1 MLLFFILFILA
12 YLVGSIP
19 NALWIGKMFKNIDV
33 REFGSGNV
41 GATNATRVLGW
52 KLGVMVLIFDAFKGM
67 IFIIIARILGL
78 EDIYVVLIGLAAILG
93 HSYSIY
99 LKFKG
104 GKAVATSLGV
114 MLVLIPKVVM
124 ILIIVFLLIVIISG
138 YVSLASIS
146 VAGLLPILSYIMYN
160 NIIALL
166 SLVVGMLGIWRHKS
180 NIKNLLEGKK
190 GYKCYIWEY
199 NEQYRKEIR
208 ESRENSNFLKG
219 FKLNE
224 SIEIVDDF
232 IDTINKENIDIILL
246 ATPTQFLRNIV
257 VKLKGNINKNTI
269 LVNVAKGIE
278 ISSSLTIS
286 QMINEVL
293 GEGEYKYVLLAGP
306 THAEEVINDMPS
318 AISAVS
324 NDEEAA
330 KIVQNVFSIGH
341 TLRVY
346 TGTDLIGS
354 ELGGAIKNCLAICAG
369 ICDGLGYGDNTKAAL
384 LTRGM
389 NEMVVIGKALGANPQ
404 TFLGLTGIGD
414 MIVTCTSKHSRNRY
428 FGEEIGKGKKVD
440 EIINEMKMVAEGLPT
455 SKALY
460 NIIQKYSLRAPVF
473 TELYALLYENNNV
486 KDLLPTFMSRELK
499 SEF

>member
-1 MLLFFILFILA
+1 MKILTIGGGSWGTALTYLL
-12 YLVGSIP
+12 
-19 NALWIGKMFKNIDV
+19 D
-33 REFGSGNV
+33 
-41 GATNATRVLGW
+41 
-52 KLGVMVLIFDAFKGM
+52 
-67 IFIIIARILGL
+67 
-78 EDIYVVLIGLAAILG
+78 
-93 HSYSIY
+93 
-99 LKFKG
+99 
-104 GKAVATSLGV
+104 
-114 MLVLIPKVVM
+114 
-124 ILIIVFLLIVIISG
+124 
-138 YVSLASIS
+138 
-146 VAGLLPILSYIMYN
+146 
-160 NIIALL
+160 
-166 SLVVGMLGIWRHKS
+166 
-180 NIKNLLEGKK
+180 KK

-224 SIEIVDDF
+224 TIEIIDDYLE
-232 IDTINKENIDIILL
+232 IINKENIDIILL

-278 ISSSLTIS
+278 ISSGLTIS
-286 QMINEVL
+286 KMINEVL
-293 GEGEYKYVLLAGP
+293 GENIYKYVLLAGP
-306 THAEEVINDMPS
+306 THAEEVVNDMPS

-324 NDEEAA
+324 NDQEAA

-346 TGTDLIGS
+346 TGSDLIGS

-389 NEMVVIGKALGANPQ
+389 NEMVVIGKALGANPH

-440 EIINEMKMVAEGLPT
+440 DIIKEMKMVAEGLPT

-460 NIIQKYSLRAPVF
+460 NIIKKYYLRAPVF
-473 TELYALLYENNNV
+473 TELYALLYEDNNV

>member
-1 MLLFFILFILA
+1 MKILTIGGGSWGTALTYLL
-12 YLVGSIP
+12 
-19 NALWIGKMFKNIDV
+19 D
-33 REFGSGNV
+33 
-41 GATNATRVLGW
+41 
-52 KLGVMVLIFDAFKGM
+52 
-67 IFIIIARILGL
+67 
-78 EDIYVVLIGLAAILG
+78 
-93 HSYSIY
+93 
-99 LKFKG
+99 
-104 GKAVATSLGV
+104 
-114 MLVLIPKVVM
+114 
-124 ILIIVFLLIVIISG
+124 
-138 YVSLASIS
+138 
-146 VAGLLPILSYIMYN
+146 
-160 NIIALL
+160 
-166 SLVVGMLGIWRHKS
+166 
-180 NIKNLLEGKK
+180 KK

-330 KIVQNVFSIGH
+330 SKTYLYSP
-341 TLRVY
+341 
-346 TGTDLIGS
+346 S
-354 ELGGAIKNCLAICAG
+354 PK
-369 ICDGLGYGDNTKAAL
+369 
-384 LTRGM
+384 
-389 NEMVVIGKALGANPQ
+389 
-404 TFLGLTGIGD
+404 
-414 MIVTCTSKHSRNRY
+414 TS
-428 FGEEIGKGKKVD
+428 F
-440 EIINEMKMVAEGLPT
+440 II
-455 SKALY
+455 
-460 NIIQKYSLRAPVF
+460 
-473 TELYALLYENNNV
+473 
-486 KDLLPTFMSRELK
+486 
-499 SEF
+499 

>member
-1 MLLFFILFILA
+1 MKILTIGGGSWGTALTYLL
-12 YLVGSIP
+12 
-19 NALWIGKMFKNIDV
+19 D
-33 REFGSGNV
+33 
-41 GATNATRVLGW
+41 
-52 KLGVMVLIFDAFKGM
+52 
-67 IFIIIARILGL
+67 
-78 EDIYVVLIGLAAILG
+78 
-93 HSYSIY
+93 
-99 LKFKG
+99 
-104 GKAVATSLGV
+104 
-114 MLVLIPKVVM
+114 
-124 ILIIVFLLIVIISG
+124 
-138 YVSLASIS
+138 
-146 VAGLLPILSYIMYN
+146 
-160 NIIALL
+160 
-166 SLVVGMLGIWRHKS
+166 
-180 NIKNLLEGKK
+180 KK

-224 SIEIVDDF
+224 TIEIIDDYLE
-232 IDTINKENIDIILL
+232 IINKENIDIILL

-278 ISSSLTIS
+278 ISSGLTIS
-286 QMINEVL
+286 KMINEVL
-293 GEGEYKYVLLAGP
+293 GENIYKYVLLAGP
-306 THAEEVINDMPS
+306 THAEEVVNDMPS

-324 NDEEAA
+324 NDQEAA

-346 TGTDLIGS
+346 TGSDLIGS

-389 NEMVVIGKALGANPQ
+389 NEMVVIGKALGANPH

-428 FGEEIGKGKKVD
+428 VGEELGKGKKVD
-440 EIINEMKMVAEGLPT
+440 DVINEMKMVAEGLPT

-460 NIIQKYSLRAPVF
+460 NIIKKYSLRAPIF

>member
-1 MLLFFILFILA
+1 MKILTIGGGSWGTALTYLL
-12 YLVGSIP
+12 
-19 NALWIGKMFKNIDV
+19 D
-33 REFGSGNV
+33 
-41 GATNATRVLGW
+41 
-52 KLGVMVLIFDAFKGM
+52 
-67 IFIIIARILGL
+67 
-78 EDIYVVLIGLAAILG
+78 
-93 HSYSIY
+93 
-99 LKFKG
+99 
-104 GKAVATSLGV
+104 
-114 MLVLIPKVVM
+114 
-124 ILIIVFLLIVIISG
+124 
-138 YVSLASIS
+138 
-146 VAGLLPILSYIMYN
+146 
-160 NIIALL
+160 
-166 SLVVGMLGIWRHKS
+166 
-180 NIKNLLEGKK
+180 KK

-224 SIEIVDDF
+224 TIEIIDDYLE
-232 IDTINKENIDIILL
+232 IINKENIDIILL

-278 ISSSLTIS
+278 ISSGLTIS
-286 QMINEVL
+286 KMINEVL
-293 GEGEYKYVLLAGP
+293 GENIYKYVLLAGP
-306 THAEEVINDMPS
+306 THAEEVVNDMPS

-324 NDEEAA
+324 NDQEAA
-330 KIVQNVFSIGH
+330 KIGH

-346 TGTDLIGS
+346 TGSDLIGS

-389 NEMVVIGKALGANPQ
+389 NEMVVIGKALGANPH

-440 EIINEMKMVAEGLPT
+440 DVINEMKMVAEGLPT

-460 NIIQKYSLRAPVF
+460 NIIKKYSLRAPVF

>member
-1 MLLFFILFILA
+1 M
-12 YLVGSIP
+12 
-19 NALWIGKMFKNIDV
+19 
-33 REFGSGNV
+33 
-41 GATNATRVLGW
+41 
-52 KLGVMVLIFDAFKGM
+52 
-67 IFIIIARILGL
+67 
-78 EDIYVVLIGLAAILG
+78 
-93 HSYSIY
+93 
-99 LKFKG
+99 
-104 GKAVATSLGV
+104 
-114 MLVLIPKVVM
+114 
-124 ILIIVFLLIVIISG
+124 
-138 YVSLASIS
+138 
-146 VAGLLPILSYIMYN
+146 
-160 NIIALL
+160 
-166 SLVVGMLGIWRHKS
+166 
-180 NIKNLLEGKK
+180 
-190 GYKCYIWEY
+190 
-199 NEQYRKEIR
+199 
-208 ESRENSNFLKG
+208 
-219 FKLNE
+219 
-224 SIEIVDDF
+224 
-232 IDTINKENIDIILL
+232 IILL

-278 ISSSLTIS
+278 ISSGLTIS
-286 QMINEVL
+286 KMINEVL
-293 GEGEYKYVLLAGP
+293 GENIYKYVLLAGP
-306 THAEEVINDMPS
+306 THAEEVVNDMPS

-324 NDEEAA
+324 NDQEAA

-346 TGTDLIGS
+346 TGSDLIGS

-389 NEMVVIGKALGANPQ
+389 NEMVVIGKALGANPH

-440 EIINEMKMVAEGLPT
+440 DVINEMKMVAEGLPT

-460 NIIQKYSLRAPVF
+460 NIIKKYSLRAPVF

>member
-1 MLLFFILFILA
+1 MKILTIGGGSWGTALTYLL
-12 YLVGSIP
+12 
-19 NALWIGKMFKNIDV
+19 D
-33 REFGSGNV
+33 
-41 GATNATRVLGW
+41 
-52 KLGVMVLIFDAFKGM
+52 
-67 IFIIIARILGL
+67 
-78 EDIYVVLIGLAAILG
+78 
-93 HSYSIY
+93 
-99 LKFKG
+99 
-104 GKAVATSLGV
+104 
-114 MLVLIPKVVM
+114 
-124 ILIIVFLLIVIISG
+124 
-138 YVSLASIS
+138 
-146 VAGLLPILSYIMYN
+146 
-160 NIIALL
+160 
-166 SLVVGMLGIWRHKS
+166 
-180 NIKNLLEGKK
+180 KK

-224 SIEIVDDF
+224 TIEIIDDYLE
-232 IDTINKENIDIILL
+232 IINKENIDIILL

-278 ISSSLTIS
+278 ISSGLTIS
-286 QMINEVL
+286 KMINEVL
-293 GEGEYKYVLLAGP
+293 GENIYKYVLLAGP
-306 THAEEVINDMPS
+306 THAEEVVNDMPS

-324 NDEEAA
+324 NDQAA

-346 TGTDLIGS
+346 TGSDLIGS

-389 NEMVVIGKALGANPQ
+389 NEMVVIGKALGANPH

-440 EIINEMKMVAEGLPT
+440 DIIKEMKMVAEGLPT

-460 NIIQKYSLRAPVF
+460 NIIKKYSLRAPVF

>member
-1 MLLFFILFILA
+1 MKILTIGGGSWGTALTYLL
-12 YLVGSIP
+12 
-19 NALWIGKMFKNIDV
+19 D
-33 REFGSGNV
+33 
-41 GATNATRVLGW
+41 
-52 KLGVMVLIFDAFKGM
+52 
-67 IFIIIARILGL
+67 
-78 EDIYVVLIGLAAILG
+78 
-93 HSYSIY
+93 
-99 LKFKG
+99 
-104 GKAVATSLGV
+104 
-114 MLVLIPKVVM
+114 
-124 ILIIVFLLIVIISG
+124 
-138 YVSLASIS
+138 
-146 VAGLLPILSYIMYN
+146 
-160 NIIALL
+160 
-166 SLVVGMLGIWRHKS
+166 
-180 NIKNLLEGKK
+180 KK

-224 SIEIVDDF
+224 TIEIIDDYLE
-232 IDTINKENIDIILL
+232 IINKENIDIILL

-278 ISSSLTIS
+278 ISSGLTIS
-286 QMINEVL
+286 KMINEVL
-293 GEGEYKYVLLAGP
+293 GENIYKYVLLAGP
-306 THAEEVINDMPS
+306 THAEEVVNDMPS

-324 NDEEAA
+324 NDQEAA

-346 TGTDLIGS
+346 TGSDLIGS

-389 NEMVVIGKALGANPQ
+389 NEMVVIGKALGANPH

-440 EIINEMKMVAEGLPT
+440 DVINEMKMVAEGLPT

-460 NIIQKYSLRAPVF
+460 NIIKEYSLRAPVF

>member
-1 MLLFFILFILA
+1 MKILTIGGGSWGTALTYLL
-12 YLVGSIP
+12 
-19 NALWIGKMFKNIDV
+19 D
-33 REFGSGNV
+33 
-41 GATNATRVLGW
+41 
-52 KLGVMVLIFDAFKGM
+52 
-67 IFIIIARILGL
+67 
-78 EDIYVVLIGLAAILG
+78 
-93 HSYSIY
+93 
-99 LKFKG
+99 
-104 GKAVATSLGV
+104 
-114 MLVLIPKVVM
+114 
-124 ILIIVFLLIVIISG
+124 
-138 YVSLASIS
+138 
-146 VAGLLPILSYIMYN
+146 
-160 NIIALL
+160 
-166 SLVVGMLGIWRHKS
+166 
-180 NIKNLLEGKK
+180 KK

-224 SIEIVDDF
+224 TIEIIDDYLE
-232 IDTINKENIDIILL
+232 IINKENIDIILL

-278 ISSSLTIS
+278 ISSGLTIS
-286 QMINEVL
+286 KMINEVL
-293 GEGEYKYVLLAGP
+293 GENIYKYVLLAGP
-306 THAEEVINDMPS
+306 THAEEVVNDMPS

-324 NDEEAA
+324 NDQEAA

-346 TGTDLIGS
+346 TGSDLIGS

-389 NEMVVIGKALGANPQ
+389 NEMVVIGKALGANPH

-440 EIINEMKMVAEGLPT
+440 DVINEMKMVAEGLPT

-460 NIIQKYSLRAPVF
+460 NIIKKYSLRAPIF